1 MPNVMPKSLR
11 CKVGLH
17 RWATR
22 ANGNVH
28 FQECA
33 RCGKYKKQVATA
45 NRFPP
50 GGIGS
55 GGTAA

>member
-33 RCGKYKKQVATA
+33 RCGKYKK
-45 NRFPP
+45 
-50 GGIGS
+50 
-55 GGTAA
+55 